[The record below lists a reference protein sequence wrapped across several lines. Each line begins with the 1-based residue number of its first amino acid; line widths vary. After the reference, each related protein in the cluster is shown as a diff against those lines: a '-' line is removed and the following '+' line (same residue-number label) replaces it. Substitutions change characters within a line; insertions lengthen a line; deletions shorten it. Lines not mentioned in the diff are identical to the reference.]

1 MVDRCY
7 MEIKFILEKEL
18 CIGADKCGGVCAKIC
33 PPDIIEYAEEN
44 GKKVPR
50 VSDIELCM
58 KDHGCQNN
66 CPVKAIT
73 ILPPQE
79 GGRNF

>member
-1 MVDRCY
+1 VH
-7 MEIKFILEKEL
+7 MEIKFIVDTERCL
-18 CIGADKCGGVCAKIC
+18 GADACGNLCARIC
-33 PPDIIEYAEEN
+33 PPDIIDYADEN

-50 VSDIELCM
+50 VTDMELCM

-66 CPVKAIT
+66 CPAKAIT

-79 GGRNF
+79 EGRNF